1 MSSYDTDK
9 RNKFVGVGTVVSVV
23 LFCYMVL
30 KLSMLN
36 YVSYI
41 HILCV
46 VYTHIYLIN
55 VSEKCFVLKILF
67 SNLELIICDK
77 FLIFL

>member
-30 KLSMLN
+30 KLSML
-36 YVSYI
+36 SYM
-41 HILCV
+41 HKLCV
-46 VYTHIYLIN
+46 VYAHIYLIN
-55 VSEKCFVLKILF
+55 VS
-67 SNLELIICDK
+67 
-77 FLIFL
+77 